1 MVIFQQYDI
10 YKVMK
15 RKVNPSTVHPKN
27 FVLDQHSIERGIL
40 VGGIENLL
48 NACRHSGDRS
58 AWYTSTDILIHAN
71 LPLVLWETRPGG
83 AHHKAS
89 TT

>member
-27 FVLDQHSIERGIL
+27 LFWTNTALREESWSV
-40 VGGIENLL
+40 
-48 NACRHSGDRS
+48 
-58 AWYTSTDILIHAN
+58 
-71 LPLVLWETRPGG
+71 
-83 AHHKAS
+83 AS
-89 TT
+89 KIC